1 MHAATGKP
9 PAKEKW
15 LIAVTVM
22 LATYVAVIDLTI
34 VNVALPQMRGA
45 FGVTLDA
52 VTWVAVAYNI
62 AEIVM
67 VTMASWFTKLMGRK
81 RFYLACL
88 TLFTIASIFSGLAR
102 SLETMVVMRALQ
114 GLGGGALIPMAQ
126 AIMLEIFPEE
136 EHGMAMAVF
145 MMGVVLAPA
154 MGPVLGGWLT
164 DAYGWPW
171 IFYINIPIGGISIL
185 LVLTFLKEPAYLQQ
199 GLTRIDVV
207 GIVLLVVGLTALQ
220 LFMEQGERRDW
231 FESNFIVAMAFTS
244 VVVLTALVWWELR
257 VEEPIVNLRVL
268 KNLPFVGGVSMG
280 LIFGLTTFG
289 SIFMLPLF
297 LQQLQ
302 GYSVLDSGLI
312 QMPRMLIVLA
322 VAPLA
327 GRLYGKLDNRLLAA
341 IGTAVMMAGYF
352 DMSRFNLNVG
362 WQRMLPGLLM
372 TGGGMA
378 FLFSVLSAATMRTVP
393 PALLTAAAGLFTLSR
408 RIGGNIGYAFVAN
421 QITHRS
427 TFHEA
432 RLVDHLT
439 PYDSGAMQA
448 LDGLAGSLATH
459 GLPPGVAEQG
469 ALKLL
474 NGAVA
479 RQATMMA
486 FNDVFWMMGMMFVL
500 TFPFLLFL
508 GGRRDQRGR

>member
-1 MHAATGKP
+1 MQVATGKP

-34 VNVALPQMRGA
+34 VNVALPQMRGT

-67 VTMASWFTKLMGRK
+67 VTMASWFTRLMGRK

-88 TLFTIASIFSGLAR
+88 TVFTVASVFSGLAR
-102 SLETMVVMRALQ
+102 SLEMMVLMRTVQ

-126 AIMLEIFPEE
+126 AIMLEVFPEE

-171 IFYINIPIGGISIL
+171 IFYINIPIGGFSIL
-185 LVLTFLKEPAYLQQ
+185 LVLLFLKESAYLQR
-199 GLTRIDVV
+199 GLSRIDVI

-231 FESNFIVAMAFTS
+231 FESTFIV
-244 VVVLTALVWWELR
+244 VVAVLALVALTALVLWELR

-289 SIFMLPLF
+289 SIFILPLF

-322 VAPLA
+322 IAPVA
-327 GRLYGKLDNRLLAA
+327 GRLYGKFDNRLLAA
-341 IGTAVMMAGYF
+341 IGTVVMMAGYF
-352 DMSRFNLNVG
+352 DMSHFTLQVG

-393 PALLTAAAGLFTLSR
+393 PALFTAAAGLFTLSR

-421 QITHRS
+421 QISHRS

-439 PYDSGAMQA
+439 PYDARTMQA
-448 LDGLAGSLATH
+448 LDGITGRLASH
-459 GLPPGVAEQG
+459 GLPPGVAEQS

-474 NGAVA
+474 DGEVA

-486 FNDVFWMMGMMFVL
+486 YNDVFWMMGMMFVV
-500 TFPFLLFL
+500 TFPFLLLL
-508 GGRRDQRGR
+508 GGRRR